1 MKSLRGIED
10 NITLK
15 HIYFYILVGYSLR
28 GIEDNITL
36 KLIFIV
42 KHNIISL
49 RGIED
54 NITLKQYFYIVI
66 ITISLR
72 GIEDNITLKPQIRV
86 GFRYI
91 FIILI
96 YLTKVF
102 INYIIDFKI
111 TTFEILSKFNINNHY
126 I

>member
-1 MKSLRGIED
+1 M
-10 NITLK
+10 
-15 HIYFYILVGYSLR
+15 LVSLR

-36 KLIFIV
+36 KLLV
-42 KHNIISL
+42 LLEQHKLSL

-54 NITLKQYFYIVI
+54 NITLKRGSVNGNVN
-66 ITISLR
+66 ISLR

-111 TTFEILSKFNINNHY
+111 INYEILSNFNINNHY